1 MGIELFWDNDDETV
15 ILCAFDNEWTWDEMF
30 STLDDI
36 KKVTRNRD
44 MLIGAIIDVRHGAS
58 VPGGSIFNPDTR
70 AKAMQM
76 LRMGGEEK
84 GPLAIVGAN
93 GFIKSI
99 YHAIGTLDRQAQK
112 DIYFADTLDEAR
124 ALLTNRLAS
133 ARVESGD

>member
-15 ILCAFDNEWTWDEMF
+15 ILCVFDKELTWDEMF
-30 STLDDI
+30 QTFDDI

-44 MLIGAIIDVRHGAS
+44 SLIGAIIDVSQGVS
-58 VPGGSIFNPDTR
+58 VPGGSIFNADTR

-99 YHAIGTLDRQAQK
+99 YHAVGTLDRKAQK
-112 DIYFADTLDEAR
+112 DIYFADTLNEAR
-124 ALLTNRLAS
+124 AILSKRLAPE
-133 ARVESGD
+133 RVESVG